1 MTQQNVNSGKTRS
14 VRCKSPRRDSG
25 AVHVHVH
32 TPHHVG
38 TPKPAPSAP
47 PALAAPAAPAAK
59 PASGGA
65 MKLVGRA

>member
-38 TPKPAPSAP
+38 TPKPA
-47 PALAAPAAPAAK
+47 
-59 PASGGA
+59 SGGA
-65 MKLVGRA
+65 MKLVGRAAGLTGAAALGLGVCVVG